1 MAVNHFINI
10 NLCVIKLATC
20 IYTDKL
26 LCLYFLDLHSITFLL
41 VCSFKYFPVLYTCI
55 YIYYRSKKETLL
67 ARIYIH
73 CFVVYKVYIAN
84 KRKHLFFFIL
94 LLFQSCHKQPV
105 WLWLMFVYE
114 KIYIDIIFYVWIEK
128 KIIEA
133 SAC

>member
-1 MAVNHFINI
+1 MAVNHFIKI

-20 IYTDKL
+20 LYTDKL

-55 YIYYRSKKETLL
+55 YIFYRSKKETLL

>member
-1 MAVNHFINI
+1 MAVNHFIKI

-20 IYTDKL
+20 LYTDKL

-114 KIYIDIIFYVWIEK
+114 KIYIDIIFYIWIKK

>member
-1 MAVNHFINI
+1 MAVNHFIKI

-20 IYTDKL
+20 LYTDKL

-55 YIYYRSKKETLL
+55 YIFYRSKKETLL

-114 KIYIDIIFYVWIEK
+114 KIYIDIIFYIWIKK

>member
-1 MAVNHFINI
+1 MAVNHFIKI